1 MFGQNCFE
9 QCKFGRFLTQFL
21 DEFWTLLLEGKK
33 STRKVVEK
41 GGNIRFTI

>member
-33 STRKVVEK
+33 STRKVGEK